1 MTERTQRTARTA
13 RKEGTPEVQPAAR
26 ERTRRRKKGLRI
38 ALALTALAV
47 LGGLA
52 WAARLGKAPASP
64 RDWAVLE
71 PGDLVTTVP
80 VSGEL
85 QAVTSVM
92 LGPPQI
98 PETWEYK
105 IADLAPEGRSVPAGT
120 PVVRFDTAELER
132 QLLEKSAERDSA
144 EQEIAKKRT
153 ELALARGEAEVALAE
168 AEARQ
173 RKAALEAQVPPEL
186 SSRSELEG
194 AKADLALADKEVAY
208 RRERLHQ
215 EARSGAAELGALS
228 DKRDRAAARLREV
241 QQSIEKMTVRAPR
254 AGTVI
259 YVADRNGQKKR
270 IGDSCWQMQKVVE
283 LPDLGRMSAR
293 GEVSEADVGRLAVG
307 QKVRIALDALPD
319 LPVVGRLDSVDRAVR
334 EERGK
339 ERSEGKVIALDV
351 SLPGALP
358 GTSGAATEGSP
369 GAAVLAGRLRPGMRF
384 RGTIEIARVPGLL
397 LVPAESVFPSARGP
411 RVLRRTM
418 WGFEEVF
425 PKLGRRTPEAFEV
438 LAGLRPGDAVARR
451 DLAEDRE

>member
-1 MTERTQRTARTA
+1 MEQNSP
-13 RKEGTPEVQPAAR
+13 TPRLER
-26 ERTRRRKKGLRI
+26 ERKGRKKALGIGVALLVLI
-38 ALALTALAV
+38 ALA
-47 LGGLA
+47 GFA
-52 WAARLGKAPASP
+52 WAARSGKAPSSA
-64 RDWAVLE
+64 RDWAVVE
-71 PGDLVTTVP
+71 RGDLVTTVP

-85 QAVTSVM
+85 EAVSSMM

-132 QLLEKSAERDSA
+132 KLIEKSAERDSA
-144 EQEIAKKRT
+144 EQEIAKKKT

-173 RKAALEAQVPPEL
+173 RKATLQAQVPPDL
-186 SSRSELEG
+186 SSRIELEG

-208 RRERLHQ
+208 RRERLRQ

-241 QQSIEKMTVRAPR
+241 QESIEKMTVRAPR

-293 GEVSEADVGRLAVG
+293 GEVSEADVGRLAAG

-319 LPVVGRLDSVDRAVR
+319 LPVMGRLDSVDRAVR

-358 GTSGAATEGSP
+358 GASGAATEGSP
-369 GAAVLAGRLRPGMRF
+369 GAAALAGRLRPGMRF
-384 RGTIEIARVPGLL
+384 RGTIEIARVTGLL

-411 RVLRRTM
+411 RVLRRTT

>member
-1 MTERTQRTARTA
+1 MTA
-13 RKEGTPEVQPAAR
+13 RKTAWRIAMALTV
-26 ERTRRRKKGLRI
+26 LI
-38 ALALTALAV
+38 ALA
-47 LGGLA
+47 GLA
-52 WAARLGKAPASP
+52 WANRSASAPASP
-64 RDWAVLE
+64 RDWAVVE
-71 PGDLVTTVP
+71 RGDLVTTIP

-85 QAVTSVM
+85 QAVTSTM

-98 PETWEYK
+98 PDTWEYK

-132 QLLEKSAERDSA
+132 RLIEKSAERDSA

-173 RKAALEAQVPPEL
+173 RKATLEAQVPPDL
-186 SSRSELEG
+186 SSRIELEG

-208 RRERLHQ
+208 RRERLRQ

-228 DKRDRAAARLREV
+228 DKRDRAAARVREA

-293 GEVSEADVGRLAVG
+293 GEVSEADVGRLAAG

-339 ERSEGKVIALDV
+339 DRSEGKVIALDV
-351 SLPGALP
+351 SLPGTLP
-358 GTSGAATEGSP
+358 GASGAATEGSP
-369 GAAVLAGRLRPGMRF
+369 GNAALAGRLRPGMRF
-384 RGTIEIARVPGLL
+384 RGAIEIARVPGLL

-411 RVLRRTM
+411 RVLRRTT

-438 LAGLRPGDAVARR
+438 LAGLRSGDAVARR

>member
-1 MTERTQRTARTA
+1 MSG
-13 RKEGTPEVQPAAR
+13 KFAAPKPPR
-26 ERTRRRKKGLRI
+26 STKKKAFRVAAI
-38 ALALTALAV
+38 

-52 WAARLGKAPASP
+52 ILAGLAWASRLGKAPASP
-64 RDWAVLE
+64 RDWAVVE
-71 PGDLVTTVP
+71 KGDLVTTVP

-85 QAVTSVM
+85 EAVSSVL

-105 IADLAPEGRSVPAGT
+105 IADLAPEGQSVPAGA

-132 QLLEKSAERDSA
+132 KAIEKAAERDSA

-173 RKAALEAQVPPEL
+173 RKAALKAQVPPEL
-186 SSRSELEG
+186 SSQIELAE

-208 RRERLHQ
+208 RRERLRQ
-215 EARSGAAELGALS
+215 EARRGAAEMGALS
-228 DKRDRAAARLREV
+228 DKRDRAAARVREV
-241 QQSIEKMTVRAPR
+241 EESIERMTVRAPR

-270 IGDSCWQMQKVVE
+270 VGDSCWQMQKVVE
-283 LPDLGRMSAR
+283 LPDLGRMRAR
-293 GEVSEADVGRLAVG
+293 GEVSEADVGRLAPG
-307 QKVRIALDALPD
+307 QNVRIALDALPD
-319 LPVVGRLDSVDRAVR
+319 LPVVGRLEAVDRAVR

-351 SLPGALP
+351 ALPGALS
-358 GTSGAATEGSP
+358 GGSGAATEGSP
-369 GAAVLAGRLRPGMRF
+369 GAAALAGRLRPGMRF
-384 RGTIEIARVPGLL
+384 RGAVEISRVPGLL
-397 LVPAESVFPSARGP
+397 LVPAEAVFPSARGP
-411 RVLRRTM
+411 RVLKRTT

-438 LAGLRPGDAVARR
+438 LAGLEPGDSVARR
-451 DLAEDRE
+451 DLAEEGR

>member
-1 MTERTQRTARTA
+1 MTEKTQRVATTVRTEEA
-13 RKEGTPEVQPAAR
+13 PEVQVPVR
-26 ERTRRRKKGLRI
+26 ERKGRRKLGLRI
-38 ALALTALAV
+38 ALAITALV
-47 LGGLA
+47 ILGGLA
-52 WAARLGKAPASP
+52 WASRSGRAAASP
-64 RDWAVLE
+64 RDWAVVE
-71 PGDLVTTVP
+71 RGDLVTTVP

-85 QAVTSVM
+85 EAVSSVM

-105 IADLAPEGRSVPAGT
+105 IAELAPEGRSVPAGA

-132 QLLEKSAERDSA
+132 QLVEKSAERDSA

-153 ELALARGEAEVALAE
+153 ELALARGEAEVTLAE

-173 RKAALEAQVPPEL
+173 RKASLEAQVPPEL
-186 SSRSELEG
+186 SSRIELLG
-194 AKADLALADKEVAY
+194 AKADLALAEKEVAY
-208 RRERLHQ
+208 RSERLRQ
-215 EARSGAAELGALS
+215 EARSGAAALGALS

-241 QQSIEKMTVRAPR
+241 QESIEKMTVRAPR

-270 IGDSCWQMQKVVE
+270 IGDSCWQMQKVIE

-293 GEVSEADVGRLAVG
+293 GEVSEADVGRLAIG

-319 LPVVGRLDSVDRAVR
+319 LPVVGRLDAVDRAVR

-358 GTSGAATEGSP
+358 GASGAATEGSP
-369 GAAVLAGRLRPGMRF
+369 AASALAGRLRPGMRF
-384 RGTIEIARVPGLL
+384 RGTVEISRVTGLL
-397 LVPAESVFPSARGP
+397 LVPAESVFPSAEGP
-411 RVLRRTM
+411 RVLRRTT
-418 WGFEEVF
+418 WGFEEVY
-425 PKLGRRTPEAFEV
+425 PKLGRRTPESFEV
-438 LAGLRPGDAVARR
+438 LAGLKPGDAVARR
-451 DLAEDRE
+451 DLAEEAQ